1 MSVSSEQAVA
11 VLEQHQHEYRGCKC
25 GSKWPNAAYLVVEQD
40 TWLAEHQVA
49 ELAKAGIF
57 PFRVPS
63 SP

>member
-11 VLEQHQHEYRGCKC
+11 VLAKHQRAAGYAACVC
-25 GSKWPNAAYLVVEQD
+25 GAVVAAHPWQPD
-40 TWLAEHQVA
+40 RSLAEHQVA